1 MKKGTVETT
10 VGVFVLIGILCVAY
24 LTIKLGRMEWFGDD
38 YYQLDAFFNSVS
50 GLKTGAVVEMSG
62 VTVGK
67 VDAISLD
74 QNSRMARV
82 QLRIREDLT
91 LYDDV
96 IASIKT
102 SGLIGDKY
110 IALSQGGSGQPIE
123 PGGIIFDT
131 ESALDIE
138 ELISKFVFGKVS

>member
-1 MKKGTVETT
+1 MKKGTVEAT

-24 LTIKLGRMEWFGDD
+24 LTIRLGRMEWFGSD
-38 YYQLDAFFNSVS
+38 YYEVDALFNSVS
-50 GLKTGAVVEMSG
+50 GLKAGAAVEVSG
-62 VTVGK
+62 VAVGK

-74 QNSRMARV
+74 QKSKMARV
-82 QLRIREDLT
+82 QLKIREDLV
-91 LYDDV
+91 LYDDA

-110 IALSQGGSGQPIE
+110 IMLSQGGSGQPIE
-123 PGGIIFDT
+123 PGGVIFDT